1 MLRSRQLFNH
11 IRRYNHSHSPSHKKI
26 EEKLESSINVK
37 INKILLNLDEIEISV
52 KGIYYVSVITGLI
65 LIFK

>member
-11 IRRYNHSHSPSHKKI
+11 IRRYNHSHSPSHKQIDVKMDKI
-26 EEKLESSINVK
+26 M
-37 INKILLNLDEIEISV
+37 LNLNEIEIHV

-65 LIFK
+65 LMFK

>member
-11 IRRYNHSHSPSHKKI
+11 IRRYNHSHSPSHKQIESKMDKI
-26 EEKLESSINVK
+26 M
-37 INKILLNLDEIEISV
+37 LNLNEIEIHV

-65 LIFK
+65 LMFK